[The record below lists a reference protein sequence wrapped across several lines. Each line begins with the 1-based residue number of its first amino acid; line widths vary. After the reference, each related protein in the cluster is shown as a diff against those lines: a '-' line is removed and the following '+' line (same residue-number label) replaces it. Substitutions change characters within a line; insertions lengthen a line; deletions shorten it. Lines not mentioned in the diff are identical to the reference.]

1 MKKKKTTKVKAKNPL
16 QITLG
21 GKVGAKAWKMFV
33 LPLIRD
39 AEKSTREIGEML
51 GVSHNTVSIW
61 RRVYL

>member
-1 MKKKKTTKVKAKNPL
+1 MKKRKSKVPP

-21 GKVGAKAWKMFV
+21 GKVAAKAWKMFV

-39 AEKSTREIGEML
+39 ANKSTREVGSML

-61 RRVYL
+61 RRAYL

>member
-1 MKKKKTTKVKAKNPL
+1 MKKKRTMKAKHPP

-39 AEKSTREIGEML
+39 AEKSTREIAAML

-61 RRVYL
+61 RRAYL